1 MKKRITELC
10 RKFPSP
16 CGDYG
21 SYRFRRELSKT
32 SMIMTSF
39 RPLAG
44 IMVLIGTTLEDI
56 VAREFTFP
64 SPCGDYGSYL
74 LQKGDYIEDLGEF
87 PSPCGDYGSYHEVD
101 QNKVEE
107 IKKSFPSPC
116 GDYGSYHNAWDA
128 VQHIE
133 H

>member
-1 MKKRITELC
+1 
-10 RKFPSP
+10 
-16 CGDYG
+16 
-21 SYRFRRELSKT
+21 
-32 SMIMTSF
+32 
-39 RPLAG
+39 
-44 IMVLIGTTLEDI
+44 MVLIGTTLEDI